1 MKLLITAVVAALVL
15 VSAAG
20 SARDFTLRPA
30 AQTDKTVTFSWPRQQ
45 GADGYLFLR
54 NGILVARTMNGSATS
69 ATFWK
74 GSRYAVSVLHVA
86 KGGRVTRGPSAA
98 FVPSRAIRA
107 ARTHGATRK
116 TRLVFVAAPSPNS
129 RSDSSTGRGR
139 PSRSRGRRNPE
150 LTGTGSSV
158 TALSSRGR

>member
-54 NGILVARTMNGSATS
+54 NGIPVARTMNGSATS

-74 GSRYAVSVLHVA
+74 GSRYAVSVLLVA
-86 KGGRVTRGPSAA
+86 KGGRVTRGPSAV

-116 TRLVFVAAPSPNS
+116 TSARVRRRPEPEVLAPTRRPDEEDRHVRVGAAT
-129 RSDSSTGRGR
+129 RS
-139 PSRSRGRRNPE
+139 
-150 LTGTGSSV
+150 
-158 TALSSRGR
+158 